1 MNKKILS
8 ATTALI
14 LVISLTACGNKD
26 VAQPTDAAVN
36 VTVATASIGDIA
48 STVNYTGDIKA
59 ENSASVAPKA
69 SGTVSRIY
77 AEVGDYVNAGAV
89 LFTLDSSAYSLAY
102 NQAKAAVKSAEAA
115 YNSAIAAYNNVKN
128 GSNAQSKVN
137 MNQSLAGAQSNYDT
151 ALDNYNRQKALFD
164 IGAISKVALDSAKTT
179 LDNTKLALDT
189 AKASAQLNTDVIAPQ
204 SEASAK
210 AGVEQATAAVAQAKA
225 AADIAANNVANCT
238 VTAPISG
245 YIASRNIQIGQMASQ
260 GMEAFSIKGADNL
273 EVEINVTEAVIGHIS
288 VGSSA
293 KVNIKAANM
302 SDIQGTV
309 KAVGNAKND
318 MTGMYTVKIS
328 VPDTDSKIKVGMIA
342 DVVITT
348 DTATDVLTIP
358 QSSILTDN
366 DETFVYIAEGDK
378 AVKKTVTTGT
388 TSNEMIEITSG
399 LSQGDTVICEGKE
412 FLSETN
418 NIINITNN

>member
-1 MNKKILS
+1 MNKRIIS

-14 LVISLTACGNKD
+14 LALSFTSCGKKD
-26 VAQPTDAAVN
+26 DEPVTDTAVN
-36 VTVATASIGDIA
+36 VTVATAAIGNIA
-48 STVNYTGDIKA
+48 STVNYTGDIKT

-69 SGTVSRIY
+69 SGTVSKIY
-77 AEVGDYVNAGAV
+77 AEVGDYVKAGSV
-89 LFTLDSSAYSLAY
+89 LFTLDSSSYTLAY

-137 MNQSLAGAQSNYDT
+137 MNQSLSGAQSNYDT

-164 IGAISKVALDSAKTT
+164 IGAISQVALDSAKTA
-179 LDNTKLALDT
+179 LDNAKLALDT

-245 YIASRNIQIGQMASQ
+245 YIASKNIQIGQMASQ
-260 GMEAFSIKGADNL
+260 GMEAFSIKGADDL

-288 VGSSA
+288 VGSPA
-293 KVNIKAANM
+293 TVNIKSANM

-309 KAVGNAKND
+309 KSAGNAKND
-318 MTGMYTVKIS
+318 MTGMYTVKIA
-328 VPDTDSKIKVGMIA
+328 VPDTDRNIKVGMIA
-342 DVVITT
+342 DVIITT
-348 DTATDVLTIP
+348 DTAENVLTVP

-366 DETFVYIAEGDK
+366 DEAYVYIAENDK
-378 AVKKTVTTGT
+378 AVKRTVTTGT
-388 TSNEMIEITSG
+388 ASDDMIEITSG
-399 LSQGDTVICEGKE
+399 LSEGDIVICDGKE

-418 NIINITNN
+418 NTINITAN